1 MSRPR
6 WGEQLASDSV
16 QERTREAAAHERIV
30 DHMILL
36 RLLLAFATGQRG
48 SASADKRCVGC
59 AGAARLNGGEGAHLS
74 R

>member
-1 MSRPR
+1 M
-6 WGEQLASDSV
+6 

-48 SASADKRCVGC
+48 SATRLGDKPIADPDRSAVLAVR
-59 AGAARLNGGEGAHLS
+59 ARRAERRRTELHGAHLS

>member
-16 QERTREAAAHERIV
+16 QGRTREAAAHERIV

-48 SASADKRCVGC
+48 SAM
-59 AGAARLNGGEGAHLS
+59 RLRETNKALEALCWL
-74 R
+74 

>member
-6 WGEQLASDSV
+6 WGEQLASDRV
-16 QERTREAAAHERIV
+16 QGRTREAAAHERIV

-48 SASADKRCVGC
+48 SATRGLRDKSAVLAVR
-59 AGAARLNGGEGAHLS
+59 ARRA
-74 R
+74 